1 MEQFFETYAEE
12 LYKNIPGVISVSLV
26 STLDG
31 TILAYKARNGVD
43 NRLASSFQLEIFRN
57 AMLSFENTEG
67 LQEKNVDDVCLVYQG
82 QTHIISLLQN
92 RRALDH
98 IVLDESIS
106 VILSKTTTFFLFSL
120 LTMAISFL
128 PSLDFIIGLRIS

>member
-98 IVLDESIS
+98 IVLDDTANLALTKVFVQKTRKDLESQF
-106 VILSKTTTFFLFSL
+106 K
-120 LTMAISFL
+120 
-128 PSLDFIIGLRIS
+128 

>member
-98 IVLDESIS
+98 IVLDDTANLALAKVFVQKTRKDLESQF
-106 VILSKTTTFFLFSL
+106 K
-120 LTMAISFL
+120 
-128 PSLDFIIGLRIS
+128 

>member
-98 IVLDESIS
+98 IVLDDTANLALTKVFVKKTRKDLESQF
-106 VILSKTTTFFLFSL
+106 K
-120 LTMAISFL
+120 
-128 PSLDFIIGLRIS
+128 

>member
-57 AMLSFENTEG
+57 AMLSFESTEG

-98 IVLDESIS
+98 IVLDDTANLALAKVFVQKTRKDLESQF
-106 VILSKTTTFFLFSL
+106 K
-120 LTMAISFL
+120 
-128 PSLDFIIGLRIS
+128 